1 MSDPLR
7 TDGSRAHADVASG
20 TDRNAK
26 IEQLLLVGLD
36 HYFAARYE
44 LAINVWTRAL
54 FLDRSHA
61 RARAYIDRAR
71 TALAERQRRADE
83 ILHTTD
89 ALVERGEVA
98 EARRQLIQAVAMAGE
113 DERVAVLR
121 TRLDRLER
129 AAVGLGRAGTGPAAI
144 VDVLPVGRWKGR
156 LASIAALVAAGA
168 VGGVLV
174 MLVTSPAVHEWVRVR
189 SGTPLT
195 APVVEQTPLPV
206 MSPTDVALVR
216 ARTLYA
222 HGRLAE
228 ALAAL
233 DRIDGGAISR
243 PDADQL
249 RAEIQT
255 VLLGTRPRTQS
266 YSTPRATA
274 VRP

>member
-1 MSDPLR
+1 MADFKRIDPQAVVGPAER
-7 TDGSRAHADVASG
+7 DSRAEA
-20 TDRNAK
+20 
-26 IEQLLLVGLD
+26 LLVEGLD
-36 HYFAARYE
+36 RYFAGHYDD
-44 LAINVWTRAL
+44 AIHLWTRVL
-54 FLDRSHA
+54 FLDRTHA